1 MIGFVSIAAA
11 LTVLVAAIILW
22 PLLRSTEIP
31 RARITAL
38 VVFVLLAGGAAGL
51 YARWSNYSFDA
62 PTEANTPAEMVSKL
76 ARRLEQ
82 QPNDV
87 AGWLML
93 GRSYA
98 ALGQFPLA
106 QRAYQ
111 RADRLEN
118 GRSAEALAGW
128 AEALVLQADGKI
140 DERAGRM
147 FEQAL
152 ALQPDSEKAL
162 FYGAIVAQRRGD
174 NSVAATRFEKLLT
187 FDPPADVR
195 PIIERQIA
203 QLKGLAS
210 APAAKTAAA
219 AKAAPTAQ
227 VATGAQVA
235 PGAPVVRAAVRI
247 APALAK
253 DLPTDAVLFVFVRV
267 PGQPG
272 PPLAVKR
279 LAARL
284 PTEVELTPADAMMPG
299 RTFASGDRVE
309 VSAKISRTGSAT
321 PASGDLVGRVAL
333 TVGSGSADILI
344 DSRTP

>member
-1 MIGFVSIAAA
+1 MIGFAAIATA

-22 PLLRSTEIP
+22 PLLRSAETP
-31 RARITAL
+31 RARIAASI
-38 VVFVLLAGGAAGL
+38 VFVLLAGGAAAL
-51 YARWSNYSFDA
+51 YARWSNYVFDA
-62 PTEANTPAEMVSKL
+62 PVEANTPAEMVAKL

-82 QPNDV
+82 QPGDV

-118 GRSAEALAGW
+118 GRNAEALAGW

-174 NSVAATRFEKLLT
+174 NAVAATRFEKLLA

-210 APAAKTAAA
+210 APVAGVAATAST
-219 AKAAPTAQ
+219 TAT
-227 VATGAQVA
+227 ASET
-235 PGAPVVRAAVRI
+235 PKVRASVRI
-247 APALAK
+247 APALAN
-253 DLPTDAVLFVFVRV
+253 DLPADAVLFVFVRV

-284 PTEVELTPADAMMPG
+284 PTDVELTPADAMMPG
-299 RTFASGDRVE
+299 RSFATGDRVE

-321 PASGDLVGRVAL
+321 PSSGDLVGRVAL
-333 TVGSGSADILI
+333 TVGRGTADILI

>member
-1 MIGFVSIAAA
+1 MIGFIAIVAA
-11 LTVLVAAIILW
+11 LTVLVAAAILW
-22 PLLRSTEIP
+22 PLLRGGDVP
-31 RARITAL
+31 RARIAATL
-38 VVFVLLAGGAAGL
+38 VVVLLAGGGALL
-51 YARWSNYSFDA
+51 YARWSNHSFDA
-62 PTEANTPAEMVSKL
+62 PTEANTPVEMVSKL

-82 QPNDV
+82 EPNDV

-152 ALQPDSEKAL
+152 ALQPGSEKAL

-174 NSVAATRFEKLLT
+174 NAVAASRFEKLLT

-210 APAAKTAAA
+210 TPSAASSAVTASAPATP
-219 AKAAPTAQ
+219 APA
-227 VATGAQVA
+227 A
-235 PGAPVVRAAVRI
+235 PGAPVIRAAVRI

-253 DLPTDAVLFVFVRV
+253 DLPVDAVLFVFVRV

-284 PTEVELTPADAMMPG
+284 PVDVQLTPADAMMPG
-299 RTFASGDRVE
+299 RSFANGDSVE

-333 TVGSGSADILI
+333 TVGRGSAEILI

>member
-1 MIGFVSIAAA
+1 MIGFVAIATA

-22 PLLRSTEIP
+22 PLLRGAETP
-31 RARITAL
+31 RARIAAS
-38 VVFVLLAGGAAGL
+38 VVFVLLAGGAAAL
-51 YARWSNYSFDA
+51 YARWSNYAFDA
-62 PTEANTPAEMVSKL
+62 PVEANTPAEMVAKL

-82 QPNDV
+82 QPDDV

-111 RADRLEN
+111 RADRLES
-118 GRSAEALAGW
+118 GRNAEALAGW

-174 NSVAATRFEKLLT
+174 NAVAATRFEKLLT

-210 APAAKTAAA
+210 APAAAAAVA
-219 AKAAPTAQ
+219 AKAPTA
-227 VATGAQVA
+227 VTANDA
-235 PGAPVVRAAVRI
+235 PKVRAAVRI

-253 DLPTDAVLFVFVRV
+253 DLPADAVLFVFVRT
-267 PGQPG
+267 PGQAG

-299 RTFASGDRVE
+299 RSFANGDPVE

-321 PASGDLVGRVAL
+321 PSSGDLVGRVAL
-333 TVGSGSADILI
+333 TVGRGTADILI
-344 DSRTP
+344 DRRTP

>member
-1 MIGFVSIAAA
+1 MITFISVAAAITLIAAGFI
-11 LTVLVAAIILW
+11 VW
-22 PLLRSTEIP
+22 PLLRGTEMP
-31 RARITAL
+31 RSRVSAVL
-38 VVFVLLAGGAAGL
+38 VLVFLGAGAAGL
-51 YARWSNYSFDA
+51 YIRWSDWSFST
-62 PTEANTPAEMVSKL
+62 PTEANTPNEMVARL
-76 ARRLEQ
+76 AKRLESE
-82 QPNDV
+82 PNDV

-128 AEALVLQADGKI
+128 AEVMVLQADGNI

-147 FEQAL
+147 FEQSL

-174 NSVAATRFEKLLT
+174 NEVAAQRFEKLLS

-195 PIIERQIA
+195 PVIEREIA
-203 QLKGLAS
+203 KLRGKAS
-210 APAAKTAAA
+210 PAVVDQKPVPAAEPSAGA
-219 AKAAPTAQ
+219 
-227 VATGAQVA
+227 VTGT
-235 PGAPVVRAAVRI
+235 PVVRVAVTI
-247 APALAK
+247 APTLANQ
-253 DLPTDAVLFVFVRV
+253 TTADAVLFVFVRT

-284 PTEVELTPADAMMPG
+284 PIQVELTPADSMMAG
-299 RTFASGDRVE
+299 RSFSQGDAVE
-309 VSAKISRTGSAT
+309 VSAKISRSGSAT
-321 PASGDLVGRVAL
+321 PASGDLVGRTSLVVGRGGVANI
-333 TVGSGSADILI
+333 VI
-344 DSRTP
+344 DSKTP

>member
-1 MIGFVSIAAA
+1 MIGFAAIATA

-22 PLLRSTEIP
+22 PLLRSAETP
-31 RARITAL
+31 RARIAASI
-38 VVFVLLAGGAAGL
+38 VFVLLAGGAAAL
-51 YARWSNYSFDA
+51 YARWSNYVFDA
-62 PTEANTPAEMVSKL
+62 PVEANTPAEMVAKL

-82 QPNDV
+82 QPGDV

-111 RADRLEN
+111 RADRLES
-118 GRSAEALAGW
+118 GRNAEALAGL

-174 NSVAATRFEKLLT
+174 NAVAATRFEKLLA

-210 APAAKTAAA
+210 APAAGVAATASTT
-219 AKAAPTAQ
+219 AKASETPK
-227 VATGAQVA
+227 
-235 PGAPVVRAAVRI
+235 VRASVRI
-247 APALAK
+247 APALAN
-253 DLPTDAVLFVFVRV
+253 DLPADAVLFVFVRV

-284 PTEVELTPADAMMPG
+284 PTDVELTPADAMMPG
-299 RTFASGDRVE
+299 RSFATGDRVE

-321 PASGDLVGRVAL
+321 PSSGDLVGRVAL
-333 TVGSGSADILI
+333 TVGRGTADILI

>member
-1 MIGFVSIAAA
+1 MIGFAAIAAA

-22 PLLRSTEIP
+22 PLLRSAETP
-31 RARITAL
+31 RARIAASI
-38 VVFVLLAGGAAGL
+38 VFVLLAGGAAAL
-51 YARWSNYSFDA
+51 YARWSNYVFDA
-62 PTEANTPAEMVSKL
+62 PVEANTPAEMVAKL

-82 QPNDV
+82 QPGDV

-118 GRSAEALAGW
+118 GRNAEALAGW

-174 NSVAATRFEKLLT
+174 NAVAATRFEKLLA

-210 APAAKTAAA
+210 APAAGVAATAST
-219 AKAAPTAQ
+219 TAT
-227 VATGAQVA
+227 ASET
-235 PGAPVVRAAVRI
+235 PKVRASVRI
-247 APALAK
+247 APALAN
-253 DLPTDAVLFVFVRV
+253 DLPADAVLFVFVRV

-279 LAARL
+279 LVARL
-284 PTEVELTPADAMMPG
+284 PTDVELTPADAMMPG
-299 RTFASGDRVE
+299 RSFATGDRVE

-321 PASGDLVGRVAL
+321 PSSGDLVGHVAL
-333 TVGSGSADILI
+333 TVGRGTADILI

>member
-1 MIGFVSIAAA
+1 MTTFVISAALLALLVITVIVVPLLRGTQAPPARFAALLVA
-11 LTVLVAAIILW
+11 LTVAGVGA
-22 PLLRSTEIP
+22 
-31 RARITAL
+31 
-38 VVFVLLAGGAAGL
+38 VL
-51 YARWSNYSFDA
+51 YVRWSNWNFSE
-62 PTEANTPAEMVSKL
+62 PVEANTPAEMVSRL
-76 ARRLEQ
+76 AKRLEKDQ
-82 QPNDV
+82 NDV

-128 AEALVLQADGKI
+128 AEALVLQADGAI
-140 DERAGRM
+140 DDRAARM

-152 ALQPDSEKAL
+152 AIDPEAEKAL

-174 NSVAATRFEKLLT
+174 NAVAATRFEKLLT

-203 QLKGLAS
+203 QLKGAPAVAS
-210 APAAKTAAA
+210 AAPPAAPRSTA
-219 AKAAPTAQ
+219 TADQ
-227 VATGAQVA
+227 R
-235 PGAPVVRAAVRI
+235 APVVQAAVKL
-247 APALAK
+247 APNLAK
-253 DLPTDAVLFVFVRV
+253 EATPDAVLFVFVRT

-279 LAARL
+279 LPARL
-284 PTEVELTPADAMMPG
+284 PVEVALTPADAMMAG
-299 RTFASGDRVE
+299 RSFANGDTVE
-309 VSAKISRTGSAT
+309 VSAKISRSGSAT
-321 PASGDLVGRVAL
+321 PASGDLVGRTTIV
-333 TVGSGSADILI
+333 VGRAAANIVI
-344 DSRTP
+344 DTRSP

>member
-1 MIGFVSIAAA
+1 MIGFAAIVTA

-22 PLLRSTEIP
+22 PLLRGAETP
-31 RARITAL
+31 RSRIAAS
-38 VVFVLLAGGAAGL
+38 VVFVLLAGGAAAL
-51 YARWSNYSFDA
+51 YARWSNYVFDA
-62 PTEANTPAEMVSKL
+62 PVEANTPAEMVAKL

-82 QPNDV
+82 QPGDV

-118 GRSAEALAGW
+118 GRNAEALAGW

-152 ALQPDSEKAL
+152 ALQPDAEKAL

-174 NSVAATRFEKLLT
+174 NAVAATRFEKLLT

-203 QLKGLAS
+203 QLKGRAS
-210 APAAKTAAA
+210 APAAGVAATASTAATA
-219 AKAAPTAQ
+219 SETPT
-227 VATGAQVA
+227 
-235 PGAPVVRAAVRI
+235 VRAAVRI

-253 DLPTDAVLFVFVRV
+253 DLPADAVLFVFVRV

-284 PTEVELTPADAMMPG
+284 PTDVELTPADAMMPG
-299 RTFASGDRVE
+299 RSFATGDRVE

-321 PASGDLVGRVAL
+321 PSSGDLVGRVTL
-333 TVGSGSADILI
+333 TVGPGPAEILI